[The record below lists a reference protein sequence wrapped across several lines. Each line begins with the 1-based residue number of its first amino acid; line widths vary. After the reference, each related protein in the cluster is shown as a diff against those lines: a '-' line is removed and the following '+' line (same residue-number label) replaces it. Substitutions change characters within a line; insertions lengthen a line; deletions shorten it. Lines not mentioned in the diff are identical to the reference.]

1 MIKYASNDFLALK
14 ISYMN
19 DIANLCELVGANIE
33 DVAEGMKYDDR
44 IGANFLKAGIGYGGS
59 CFPKDT
65 KALKYLAKQYGYTL
79 KTVEA
84 AVDVNTNQKVKL
96 YKKACDRLITFNGL
110 ISIVPLI
117 AALIYTIVTWNK
129 KEKNIRLFSIL
140 VFILWFIYDILV
152 KAYVSSITD
161 IILIISNFLAF
172 YKLDIKNN
180 STRSI

>member
-1 MIKYASNDFLALK
+1 MNFILAQTFAFFSSLCLLFSFWKKKRKQILFFQILDSTFDILQYFLLGAYTGSL
-14 ISYMN
+14 IS
-19 DIANLCELVGANIE
+19 LLGATRAYTFSKTNN
-33 DVAEGMKYDDR
+33 KF
-44 IGANFLKAGIGYGGS
+44 FLIL
-59 CFPKDT
+59 F
-65 KALKYLAKQYGYTL
+65 LLLYTISSI
-79 KTVEA
+79 
-84 AVDVNTNQKVKL
+84 
-96 YKKACDRLITFNGL
+96 ITFNGL

>member
-1 MIKYASNDFLALK
+1 MNFILAQTFAFFSSLCLLFSFWKKKRKQILFFQILDSTFDILQYFLLGAYTGSL
-14 ISYMN
+14 IS
-19 DIANLCELVGANIE
+19 LLGATRAYTFSKTNN
-33 DVAEGMKYDDR
+33 KF
-44 IGANFLKAGIGYGGS
+44 FLIL
-59 CFPKDT
+59 F
-65 KALKYLAKQYGYTL
+65 LLLYTISSI
-79 KTVEA
+79 
-84 AVDVNTNQKVKL
+84 
-96 YKKACDRLITFNGL
+96 ITFNGL

-161 IILIISNFLAF
+161 IILIISNSLAF

>member
-1 MIKYASNDFLALK
+1 MNFILAQTFAFFSSLCLLFSFWQKKRKQILFFQILDSTFDILQYFLLGAYTGSL
-14 ISYMN
+14 IS
-19 DIANLCELVGANIE
+19 LLGATRAYTFSKTNN
-33 DVAEGMKYDDR
+33 KF
-44 IGANFLKAGIGYGGS
+44 FLIL
-59 CFPKDT
+59 F
-65 KALKYLAKQYGYTL
+65 LLLYTISSI
-79 KTVEA
+79 
-84 AVDVNTNQKVKL
+84 
-96 YKKACDRLITFNGL
+96 ITFNGL

-161 IILIISNFLAF
+161 IILIISNSLAF

>member
-1 MIKYASNDFLALK
+1 MNFILAQTFAFFSSLCLLFSFWQKKRKQILFFQILDSTFDILQYFLLGAYTGSL
-14 ISYMN
+14 IS
-19 DIANLCELVGANIE
+19 LLGATRAYTFSKTNN
-33 DVAEGMKYDDR
+33 KF
-44 IGANFLKAGIGYGGS
+44 FLIL
-59 CFPKDT
+59 F
-65 KALKYLAKQYGYTL
+65 LLLYTISSI
-79 KTVEA
+79 
-84 AVDVNTNQKVKL
+84 
-96 YKKACDRLITFNGL
+96 ITFNGL